1 MNCSYCS
8 FIAHY
13 EQMLGVSQVI
23 IGSQVRAARGAL
35 SISAQDLAELA
46 GVSRRSI
53 ITIETGEGIPT
64 VSATTAVRV
73 QVALEARGIEF
84 ITAPDGS
91 PGIVIRSQPIV

>member
-1 MNCSYCS
+1 M
-8 FIAHY
+8 
-13 EQMLGVSQVI
+13 I

-53 ITIETGEGIPT
+53 ITIETGEGTPT
-64 VSATTAVRV
+64 VSAATAVRV
-73 QVALEARGIEF
+73 QVALEAHGIEF

-91 PGIVIRSQPIV
+91 PGIVIRSHSRT

>member
-8 FIAHY
+8 LVAQY
-13 EQMLGVSQVI
+13 EQIVGTRQVI

-35 SISAQDLAELA
+35 SISAQDLAALA

-64 VSATTAVRV
+64 VSAATAVRV

-84 ITAPDGS
+84 ISAPDGS
-91 PGIVIRSQPIV
+91 PGIVIRSQP